1 MDDRKGSPMEF
12 QTLLATAAEGVAR
25 LTLNRPERKNAYS
38 PRMATELMMALAE
51 YAEDPAVRVVVLRG
65 AGENFCSGGD
75 LQGDGDGA
83 ESGGATD
90 FMERCYNPSILA
102 LHHFPKPVIAVVE
115 GVAAGAGV
123 NLVLACDLAYAAEG
137 ARFAELFVRRS
148 LALDCGGSWLLP
160 RVVGLNKAKELAF
173 FGGWLDAQD
182 AKRFGLVAD
191 VFGQGELEE
200 EISSRAAQLE
210 ALPPIA
216 LAEIKRGLN
225 ASFEKELPEAL
236 AEEAAAQEK
245 LAGTAD
251 FAEAMRAFLEKRP
264 AVFRGR

>member
-1 MDDRKGSPMEF
+1 MPRSMAWAIWDTSESKTQKQEPTKPVYQWWKCAAVSPG
-12 QTLLATAAEGVAR
+12 ATTSSPCPPTTNAARPSAWAAEKGASPGARVAFR
-25 LTLNRPERKNAYS
+25 A
-38 PRMATELMMALAE
+38 
-51 YAEDPAVRVVVLRG
+51 
-65 AGENFCSGGD
+65 
-75 LQGDGDGA
+75 
-83 ESGGATD
+83 
-90 FMERCYNPSILA
+90 
-102 LHHFPKPVIAVVE
+102 
-115 GVAAGAGV
+115 AAGLAARRAALTPAERRAAAGRGV
-123 NLVLACDLAYAAEG
+123 SDE
-137 ARFAELFVRRS
+137 
-148 LALDCGGSWLLP
+148 
-160 RVVGLNKAKELAF
+160 ELAF

-264 AVFRGR
+264 AVFRGH